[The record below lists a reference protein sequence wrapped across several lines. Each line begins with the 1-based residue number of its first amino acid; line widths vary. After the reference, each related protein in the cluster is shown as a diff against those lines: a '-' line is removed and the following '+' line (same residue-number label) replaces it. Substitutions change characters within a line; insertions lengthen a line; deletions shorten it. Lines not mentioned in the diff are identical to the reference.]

1 MTTLR
6 FDLPLPPQ
14 RGNAR
19 DAHWAG
25 RYRSRKAYWK
35 HLDMLVLVKRLPKPP
50 PEPWPAAVA
59 NVHFRLWNPMD
70 NDNLVSRL
78 KDVNDWLVA
87 RGYVVAD
94 RADQIRFAMFPT
106 QAIDRRNPGVELVL
120 EEAA

>member
-35 HLDMLVLVKRLPKPP
+35 HLDMLVLVKRLPRPP
-50 PEPWPAAVA
+50 AEPWPAAIMTL
-59 NVHFRLWNPMD
+59 HFRVWNTHD
-70 NDNLVSRL
+70 TDNLVSRV
-78 KDVNDWLVA
+78 KDCADWLVS
-87 RGYVVAD
+87 RGYVAGD
-94 RADQIRFAMFPT
+94 RPEQLRYRAMPT
-106 QAIDRRNPGVELVL
+106 QAIDRRNPGLELTL
-120 EEAA
+120 EAA